1 MKIYVITSGE
11 YSDYHICAVTDDPNK
26 AEILRKQYTDR
37 WDVAEIEEWDTEEP
51 VINEGSKYYKVD
63 FNCKGEAIR
72 AFESSPYSS
81 KDIGTIDK
89 WTVELYAKDE
99 ETAIKIAAERRAKY
113 LAEKQGI

>member
-37 WDVAEIEEWDTEEP
+37 WDVPEIEEWDTDEP
-51 VINEGSKYYKVD
+51 VNKGDSKYYSVD
-63 FNCKGEAIR
+63 FNSKGEAYR
-72 AFESSPYSS
+72 AYESSPYSS
-81 KDIGTIDK
+81 KSIETIDE
-89 WTVELYAKDE
+89 WNVELYAKDE